1 VKSQLGLSNESQ
13 TMRERF
19 NPQLASPEG
28 YRVVMTLEKYVR
40 SSVEPQL
47 LHLIKLRASI
57 LNGCSFCVDMH
68 SADALA
74 AGESARRLFA
84 VAAWRESPFF
94 TDEERA
100 ALALTDAVTQ
110 IAEAGVPDAVWED
123 ARHHWSEKQ
132 LADLLMAIVAINAW
146 NRIAIT
152 SHKQPPSLAQPDVVP
167 TREARLQTG

>member
-1 VKSQLGLSNESQ
+1 
-13 TMRERF
+13 MRERL
-19 NPQLASPEG
+19 NPQQASPEG
-28 YRVVMTLEKYVR
+28 YRAVLNLEKYVR
-40 SSVEPQL
+40 SCVEPTL

-110 IAEAGVPDAVWED
+110 IAEAGVPDPVWDD
-123 ARHHWSEKQ
+123 ARKFWSETQ
-132 LADLLMAIVAINAW
+132 LADLLMAIVTINTW
-146 NRIAIT
+146 NRLSIA
-152 SHKQPPSLAQPDVVP
+152 SHKQPPPLAQPDVVP
-167 TREARLQTG
+167 RRAPHLHSA